1 MRAKTKRGVSWRGPG
16 ESFGRLSRRGP
27 RTGWGITWLALAL
40 TASFDGCSPSPRAP
54 ARAETGAAPARPAR
68 RGPADKPRESARVDL
83 EALAG
88 ETPEY
93 QGQGRD
99 LFAFGRGRAAPPA
112 EILPPPPT
120 PTPPPQAGDWRPGGP
135 PTPRIDLKFAG
146 YIEKPYPDGKK
157 VKYAIFLDG
166 QQVLTGAEGEV
177 VANRYRIVEI
187 GLESVTLAPTGSNTT
202 QRIPL
207 RAN

>member
-1 MRAKTKRGVSWRGPG
+1 MRAKEKRGLSWRDRG
-16 ESFGRLSRRGP
+16 ESSGSLRRRGP

-40 TASFDGCSPSPRAP
+40 AATLDGCSPSPRAP
-54 ARAETGAAPARPAR
+54 ARSETGAAPARPAR
-68 RGPADKPRESARVDL
+68 RAPADKPRESARVDL
-83 EALAG
+83 DSLAG

-112 EILPPPPT
+112 EVLPPIPVAPPT
-120 PTPPPQAGDWRPGGP
+120 AVESRPGTPPP
-135 PTPRIDLKFAG
+135 PRIDLKFAG

-187 GLESVTLAPTGSNTT
+187 GLESVTVAPTGSNTT

>member
-1 MRAKTKRGVSWRGPG
+1 MKAKDKRDVSGRAPG
-16 ESFGRLSRRGP
+16 GSSGSLSRRGSP
-27 RTGWGITWLALAL
+27 IRWGIPFLALAL
-40 TASFDGCSPSPRAP
+40 TASFGCSPSPRAP
-54 ARAETGAAPARPAR
+54 ARAETGAAPARPA
-68 RGPADKPRESARVDL
+68 PADKPRESARVDL

-99 LFAFGRGRAAPPA
+99 LFAFGRGRTAPTA
-112 EILPPPPT
+112 EILPPPTT
-120 PTPPPQAGDWRPGGP
+120 PAPPPVAVEARPGTPPP
-135 PTPRIDLKFAG
+135 PRIDLKFAG

-177 VANRYRIVEI
+177 VASRYRIVEI
-187 GLESVTLAPTGSNTT
+187 GLESVTLAPTGSNVT